1 MRIPIKDDTTSNASN
16 ADSLTT
22 NNTLSSTSKI
32 TLKRVNGLIYFERAN
47 KSTGQKVTALIDTEV
62 KNNYISSK
70 NIRNDQLIHLS
81 KLMSIKTVHG
91 ESKISS
97 YVKVDVFGHKLIFFV
112 IDNTGNFDLIF
123 GMDGLQRIN
132 AEINFSTFEM
142 SYTSQAKGID
152 HLTNAIGVNDTTD
165 HQAKSTTKGAFPE
178 TNKTTNGNELIIERE
193 IHQTNEH
200 PIDQMITKIEVT
212 LNSMQSTQNKINNLL
227 EPNENREP
235 AEENNRD
242 SLTVDVTPKTTH
254 LVKSGHTMENAV
266 EPVTKIPKISS
277 NATIDA
283 RFDEKN
289 PDETNEVSYTLR
301 TKYLKWLKWKR
312 TKMKS
317 QKYSHLLKLTIEDD
331 IKQKSTDIHCRSQQF
346 LDIR

>member
-1 MRIPIKDDTTSNASN
+1 
-16 ADSLTT
+16 
-22 NNTLSSTSKI
+22 
-32 TLKRVNGLIYFERAN
+32 
-47 KSTGQKVTALIDTEV
+47 
-62 KNNYISSK
+62 
-70 NIRNDQLIHLS
+70 
-81 KLMSIKTVHG
+81 MSIKTVHG

-97 YVKVDVFGHKLIFFV
+97 YIKVDVFGHKLIFFV

-152 HLTNAIGVNDTTD
+152 NLTNAIGVNDTSD

-178 TNKTTNGNELIIERE
+178 TNKTTNRHELIIERE

-200 PIDQMITKIEVT
+200 PIDQMITKIQVA
-212 LNSMQSTQNKINNLL
+212 LNSLQSTQNDINNLL
-227 EPNENREP
+227 EPSKNSESG
-235 AEENNRD
+235 EENDRD

-254 LVKSGHTMENAV
+254 LVKSGHATENAV
-266 EPVTKIPKISS
+266 EPTTKIPKYSS
-277 NATIDA
+277 KAAIDA

-289 PDETNEVSYTLR
+289 PHEMNEVRYTLR
-301 TKYLKWLKWKR
+301 TKHLKWLKWKR

-331 IKQKSTDIHCRSQQF
+331 IKQKSTDIHRRSQKF